1 MLRAIPFSAS
11 VLFALFL
18 SLVGTFSPAASAQE
32 SQGLMERAYQR
43 EVAYL
48 NAERTRLTAR
58 LAELDS
64 EQTAALGKLATELA
78 ELDRR
83 LSERN
88 LERESLQD
96 KLADLERSTMTNE
109 ANSAVLQSTLTQGAE
124 SLEWTLPT
132 EASSAASFGLLVEA
146 ALDGLDA
153 ERGVSVQAGSFFL
166 EDGSQA
172 TGEIVRFGRVAS
184 YGLAGEHS
192 GALRPVG
199 EGALQRTLAVP
210 VEDVQSLAEGTASGV
225 FPAFVYE
232 GELQGVTL
240 PSERGAL
247 QVIQDGGEVAW
258 VIAFLGLAALVM
270 VVGRA
275 GILGVENRRSK
286 ALLSILSSKESATL
300 EAIAAESHR
309 STGALG
315 KVCRGLF
322 EGDATNRDALFDRAT
337 EKLLAEQPRMERFG
351 TALFVIAAVA
361 PLLGL
366 LGTVTGM
373 IGTFEVITEHGTGD
387 PSCSPAESLWL

>member
-1 MLRAIPFSAS
+1 M
-11 VLFALFL
+11 
-18 SLVGTFSPAASAQE
+18 
-32 SQGLMERAYQR
+32 
-43 EVAYL
+43 AYL

-166 EDGSQA
+166 EDGSQV

-275 GILGVENRRSK
+275 GILGIENRRSK
-286 ALLSILSSKESATL
+286 ALLSILSSKESPTL
-300 EAIAAESHR
+300 EVIAAESHR

-315 KVCRGLF
+315 RSL
-322 EGDATNRDALFDRAT
+322 
-337 EKLLAEQPRMERFG
+337 PW
-351 TALFVIAAVA
+351 FV
-361 PLLGL
+361 
-366 LGTVTGM
+366 
-373 IGTFEVITEHGTGD
+373 
-387 PSCSPAESLWL
+387 